1 MISNDSQ
8 ETLAGLAITGLPSI
22 DPMTSTLAAA
32 AAGLGTGLSLI
43 VAIGAQN
50 AYVLRQGIRREHVG
64 PIVAICAASDAV
76 LIAAGVGGLGALVR
90 SMPTAVTA
98 IAWIGAAFL
107 VTYGVLAARRA
118 WRQQDHLAAEGT
130 GEKSL
135 RTAVLTCLALTWL
148 NPHFY
153 LDTVLLLGTVGN
165 SYGSAH
171 WSFALGA
178 VTGSV
183 LWFSGLGFGARRLGK
198 VLARP
203 KAWRVLDG
211 VIAVTMIMLGVAMV
225 ARS

>member
-1 MISNDSQ
+1 MISNDTQ
-8 ETLAGLAITGLPSI
+8 EKLAGLRIAHLPSI
-22 DPMTSTLAAA
+22 VLMTTPLAAA

-50 AYVLRQGIRREHVG
+50 AYVLRQGIRREHVT
-64 PIVAICAASDAV
+64 PIVAICAASDAA
-76 LIAAGVGGLGALVR
+76 LIAAGIGGLGALVR
-90 SMPTAVTA
+90 SVPTVVTA
-98 IAWIGAAFL
+98 IAWIGAVFL
-107 VTYGVLAARRA
+107 VTYGLLAARRA

-148 NPHFY
+148 NPHVY

-165 SYGSAH
+165 SYGSMH
-171 WSFALGA
+171 WYFALGA

-183 LWFSGLGFGARRLGK
+183 LWFSGLGFGAGRLGN
-198 VLARP
+198 VLAKP
-203 KAWRVLDG
+203 EAWRVLDG
-211 VIAVTMIMLGVAMV
+211 VIAVTMITLGVAMV

>member
-1 MISNDSQ
+1 MTLIQ
-8 ETLAGLAITGLPSI
+8 ETAVAASAPGWGQRLFGEVGAGTVRTRARPPAGDGSNTWLQLS
-22 DPMTSTLAAA
+22 
-32 AAGLGTGLSLI
+32 AAGGQTCGVPQTGRLLCW
-43 VAIGAQN
+43 GFN
-50 AYVLRQGIRREHVG
+50 RQGQ
-64 PIVAICAASDAV
+64 
-76 LIAAGVGGLGALVR
+76 LGDGTLTNRAH
-90 SMPTAVTA
+90 PTAVDVVKFG
-98 IAWIGAAFL
+98 GAAFL
-107 VTYGVLAARRA
+107 IGYGLLAARRA
-118 WRQQDHLAAEGT
+118 WRPSALAPS
-130 GEKSL
+130 EKAPARL
-135 RTAVLTCLALTWL
+135 LEVLVTCLALTWL
-148 NPHFY
+148 NPHVY

-183 LWFSGLGFGARRLGK
+183 LWFSGLGFGAGRLGR

>member
-1 MISNDSQ
+1 
-8 ETLAGLAITGLPSI
+8 
-22 DPMTSTLAAA
+22 MTSSLAAA

-43 VAIGAQN
+43 IAIGAQN

-64 PIVAICAASDAV
+64 IIVTICAASDAV

-98 IAWIGAAFL
+98 IAWLGAAFL
-107 VTYGVLAARRA
+107 VTYGLLAARRA
-118 WRQQDHLAAEGT
+118 WKHQDHLAADAA
-130 GEKSL
+130 GETTF

-148 NPHFY
+148 NPHVY

-165 SYGSAH
+165 SYGNAH
-171 WSFALGA
+171 WYFALGA
-178 VTGSV
+178 TTGSI
-183 LWFSGLGFGARRLGK
+183 LWFTGLGFGAGRLGK

-211 VIAVTMIMLGVAMV
+211 VIAITMITLGVAMA